1 MWDIIYMFTA
11 WIARIHDHLLR
22 VNDAGGWYFDDKQL
36 HFITFGVFGM
46 LLIFILYP
54 LFKMLAN
61 RGHTM
66 VITWLYVFTL
76 IIVLAFAVE
85 IGQWYTGTG
94 SMESQDIAY
103 GIAGFLA
110 MFIVFALIRG
120 LYHGIRSL
128 VSSDNRKTKVYDRG
142 DLDRYDK

>member
-66 VITWLYVFTL
+66 VITWLFVVTL
-76 IIVLAFAVE
+76 IVVLAFAVE

-103 GIAGFLA
+103 GIAGFLV